1 MSEPAAEKAEGA
13 VALSEAL
20 DHPLF
25 NPHLR
30 DLVRSMTERPGTLSV
45 DYVVAVLGMDRQ
57 TVAEHFVA
65 EAIGLEV
72 LRIREVED
80 AKARGLN

>member
-1 MSEPAAEKAEGA
+1 MSELAPEKAEGA

-20 DHPLF
+20 NHPLF

-30 DLVRSMTERPGTLSV
+30 DLVRSMVERPGVLSI
-45 DYVVAVLGMDRQ
+45 DYVVAALGMDRQ
-57 TVAEHFVA
+57 AIAEHYVA

-72 LRIREVED
+72 LRIRELED